1 MKHLKFKG
9 VKQTVVV
16 RTGEDDGRNTVV
28 LYRGGKTGLAFR
40 TPDHRVFREA
50 AQQRRSGDATTS
62 VPSASAAVTSQQ
74 GGSR

>member
-50 AQQRRSGDATTS
+50 TQQRRSGDAATS
-62 VPSASAAVTSQQ
+62 ASPASAAVTLQQ

>member
-1 MKHLKFKG
+1 MKHLKSKG

-16 RTGEDDGRNTVV
+16 RTGEDDDRNTVV

-50 AQQRRSGDATTS
+50 AQQRRSGDAAISAT
-62 VPSASAAVTSQQ
+62 PASAAVTSQQ

>member
-28 LYRGGKTGLAFR
+28 LYRGGQTGLAFR

-50 AQQRRSGDATTS
+50 AQQRRSGDAATAA
-62 VPSASAAVTSQQ
+62 PPAAAAVTLQQ